1 MSKIPEWI
9 SITAMLSQNGSH
21 PDAEEPSSF
30 KILTLMRMPR
40 NKTKTRKKKIIDIN
54 RPKREKKEKRKRI
67 KRKSKDQ
74 EI

>member
-9 SITAMLSQNGSH
+9 SITAMLSQNGGH

-40 NKTKTRKKKIIDIN
+40 NKTKTRNKE
-54 RPKREKKEKRKRI
+54 REK
-67 KRKSKDQ
+67 S
-74 EI
+74 